1 MEGAEADEVRAVPF
15 EFHAAR
21 LGQTFERDF
30 LL

>member
-15 EFHAAR
+15 EFHAAC
-21 LGQTFERDF
+21 LGQTFEGDF